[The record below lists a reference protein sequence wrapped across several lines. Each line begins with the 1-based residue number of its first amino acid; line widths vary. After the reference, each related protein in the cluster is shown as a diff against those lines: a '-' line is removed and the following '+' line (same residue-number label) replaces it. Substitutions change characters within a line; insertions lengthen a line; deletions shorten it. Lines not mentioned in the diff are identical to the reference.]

1 MRPQVNLFL
10 KPLSTTNLSADQL
23 YGLSS
28 FPLEKGEATYLIS
41 ADGSLVVQSISHYL
55 FNIQLYEY
63 KIHNHNVI
71 DLEVTEPSFFLTAM
85 LEGCSVLY
93 DENSNVI
100 SEISGNA
107 CKLTYLNAGKYQRSL
122 LSGDHT
128 ILLVTMKPEWLINKY
143 GALDEFQELISHY
156 TSGSQER
163 FSLPSFSIAQQI
175 FNALRK
181 LNATPK
187 EKDHDINMQIFIND
201 CIRRYLVKL
210 HTNKSNVEYQVNKG
224 KEIGQFIIE
233 NFADRIVDDE
243 PALAKHFMIS
253 TITLTRLAKL
263 HFGRPLHKHVIEL
276 RMHNG
281 LKLILS
287 TNKTIQEIAVLVGY
301 DDPKYFNKA
310 FKKRFGITPNGI
322 RICVL

>member
-10 KPLSTTNLSADQL
+10 KPLSTVNLSTDQL
-23 YGLSS
+23 YSLSS
-28 FPLEKGEATYLIS
+28 FPQEKGEAIYITS
-41 ADGSLVVQSISHYL
+41 AEGTLLVQSISHYL
-55 FNIQLYEY
+55 VNIQLYEY
-63 KIHNHNVI
+63 KIHNHSVI
-71 DLEVTEPSFFLTAM
+71 DLEVTEPSFFMTAM

-93 DENSNVI
+93 DENANVI
-100 SEISGNA
+100 SEVSGNA
-107 CKLTYLNAGKYQRSL
+107 CKLTYLNAGNYQRSL

-128 ILLVTMKPEWLINKY
+128 ILLLTIRPEWLINKY
-143 GALDEFQELISHY
+143 GALDEFRELIAHY
-156 TSGSQER
+156 TSGSGER
-163 FSLPSFSIAQQI
+163 FSLPNFSIAQQI

-181 LNATPK
+181 LNTKPK
-187 EKDHDINMQIFIND
+187 GKDHDINMHIFIND

-210 HTNKSNVEYQVNKG
+210 HTKITNAEYQMNKG
-224 KEIGQFIIE
+224 KEIGQFIVE
-233 NFADRIVDDE
+233 NFASRIVDDE

-276 RMHNG
+276 RVHNG

-287 TNKTIQEIAVLVGY
+287 TNKTIQEIAGLVGY

-322 RICVL
+322 RVCVL

>member
-1 MRPQVNLFL
+1 MRPQINLL
-10 KPLSTTNLSADQL
+10 LHPLSTVNLSTDQL
-23 YGLSS
+23 YNLSS
-28 FPLEKGEATYLIS
+28 FPLEKGEATYMTS
-41 ADGSLVVQSISHYL
+41 AEGTLVVQSISHYL
-55 FNIQLYEY
+55 VNIQLYEY
-63 KIHNHNVI
+63 KIHNHCVI

-93 DENSNVI
+93 DENSKVI

-107 CKLTYLNAGKYQRSL
+107 CKLTYLNAGNYQRSL

-128 ILLVTMKPEWLINKY
+128 ILLATIRPEWLIDKY
-143 GALDEFQELISHY
+143 GALDEFRELISHY
-156 TSGSQER
+156 NNNSPEK
-163 FSLPSFSIAQQI
+163 FSLPNFSIAQQI

-181 LNATPK
+181 LNASSK
-187 EKDHDINMQIFIND
+187 GKDHDINMHIFVND
-201 CIRRYLVKL
+201 CISRYLVKL
-210 HTNKSNVEYQVNKG
+210 HTKTTNAEYQINKG
-224 KEIGQFIIE
+224 KEIGQFITT
-233 NFADRIVDDE
+233 NFASHIVDDE

-301 DDPKYFNKA
+301 EDPKYFNRA